1 MKRLMWLLREPLFHF
16 VAIGGLIFALYAAV
30 DDTGEAPADV
40 IVIVP
45 ERIDQL
51 AASFSAVW
59 KRAPT
64 DDELDF
70 LIDEEVRSEVYY
82 RTALALGLDRND
94 TIVRRR
100 MRQKMEFLLDTG
112 AYLQEPAAG
121 ELEAYFATNEEFYR
135 SGLRLAFEQVYL
147 GEVPAAEAI
156 SLSLTALLSDPP
168 TDPATLGERS
178 LLPAR
183 LGLSPPTAVDGVFG
197 RGFFDLIAEFP
208 PGEWAG
214 PLVSAYGIHLVRIL
228 DTLPART
235 PPLEEIR
242 DAVLKNWREAKAQ
255 EIREQDYA
263 ERRKHFVVEIR
274 RGDARAAERQ

>member
-1 MKRLMWLLREPLFHF
+1 MKLLMRLLREPLFHF
-16 VAIGGLIFALYAAV
+16 AAIGGLIFALYAAV

-40 IVIVP
+40 IVIAP

-51 AASFSAVW
+51 ATEFSSVW
-59 KRAPT
+59 KRMPT
-64 DDELDF
+64 DDELDA
-70 LIDEEVRSEVYY
+70 LIEADIREEVYY
-82 RTALALGLDRND
+82 REALALGLDTND
-94 TIVRRR
+94 AIVRRR
-100 MRQKMEFLLDTG
+100 MRQKMEFLMDAG

-121 ELEAYFATNEEFYR
+121 ELEAYFTANKVFYQ

-147 GEVPAAEAI
+147 GEAPAAEAI
-156 SLSLTALLSDPP
+156 SQSLGALRSDPP
-168 TDPATLGERS
+168 ADPATLGERS
-178 LLPAR
+178 FLPAQ
-183 LGLSPPTAVDGVFG
+183 LGLSPLTAADGVFG
-197 RGFFDLIAEFP
+197 TGFFDLIAEFP

-214 PLVSAYGIHLVRIL
+214 PLVSAYGVHLVRIL

-242 DAVLKNWREAKAQ
+242 DAVLRDWRAAKAR

-263 ERRKHFVVEIR
+263 ERRKRFVVEIR

>member
-1 MKRLMWLLREPLFHF
+1 MKRLMRLLREPLFHF
-16 VAIGGLIFALYAAV
+16 IAIGGLIFAVYAAV

-40 IVIVP
+40 IVIAP

-51 AASFSAVW
+51 ATEFSSVW
-59 KRAPT
+59 KRMPT
-64 DDELDF
+64 DDEINS
-70 LIDEEVRSEVYY
+70 LIEADIREEVYY
-82 RTALALGLDRND
+82 REALALGLDRND
-94 TIVRRR
+94 AIVRRR
-100 MRQKMEFLLDTG
+100 MGQKMQFLMDTG
-112 AYLQEPAAG
+112 AYLQDPAAG
-121 ELEAYFATNEEFYR
+121 ELEAYFAANEDFYR

-147 GEVPAAEAI
+147 GEAPAAEAI
-156 SLSLTALLSDPP
+156 ATIIKRASVDPSG
-168 TDPATLGERS
+168 DPATLGERT

-183 LGLSPPTAVDGVFG
+183 LGLSPINAVDGVFG
-197 RGFFDLIAEFP
+197 EGFFDLVAQLP

-214 PLVSAYGIHLVRIL
+214 PLVSAYGVHLIRIL

-255 EIREQDYA
+255 ETREQDYA

-274 RGDARAAERQ
+274 RRDERTAENR

>member
-1 MKRLMWLLREPLFHF
+1 MKLLMRLLREPLFHF
-16 VAIGGLIFALYAAV
+16 IAIGGLIFAVFAAV

-40 IVIVP
+40 IVIAP

-51 AASFSAVW
+51 ATGFRSVW
-59 KRAPT
+59 KRMPT
-64 DDELDF
+64 DDELDA
-70 LIDEEVRSEVYY
+70 LIDEEVRAEVYY
-82 RTALALGLDRND
+82 REALALGLDRND
-94 TIVRRR
+94 AIVRRR

-121 ELEAYFATNEEFYR
+121 ELEAYFAASEQTYR
-135 SGLRLAFEQVYL
+135 SGLRLAFEQVYF
-147 GEVPAAEAI
+147 GEAPAADAI
-156 SLSLTALLSDPP
+156 SLSLGALRSDPP
-168 TDPATLGERS
+168 ADPSTLGARS

-183 LGLSPPTAVDGVFG
+183 LGLSPPNAVDGVFG
-197 RGFFDLIAEFP
+197 EGFFDLVAKLP

-214 PLVSAYGIHLVRIL
+214 PVVSAYGVHLVRIL

-242 DAVLKNWREAKAQ
+242 EAVLKNWREAKAQ

-263 ERRKHFVVEIR
+263 DRRKRFVVEIR
-274 RGDARAAERQ
+274 RRDARAAESR

>member
-1 MKRLMWLLREPLFHF
+1 MKRLLRLLREPLFHF
-16 VAIGGLIFALYAAV
+16 IAIGGLIFALYAAV
-30 DDTGEAPADV
+30 DDAREAPADL

-45 ERIDQL
+45 ERIEQL

-64 DDELDF
+64 DDELDA
-70 LIDEEVRSEVYY
+70 LIGEEVRAEVYY
-82 RTALALGLDRND
+82 REALALGLDRND

-121 ELEAYFATNEEFYR
+121 ELEAYFAANEQTYR
-135 SGLRLAFEQVYL
+135 SGLRLAFEQIYL
-147 GEVPAAEAI
+147 GEAAAAEAI
-156 SLSLTALLSDPP
+156 SMPLGALRSDPP
-168 TDPATLGERS
+168 ADPATLGERT

-183 LGLSPPTAVDGVFG
+183 LGVSPITAVDGVFG
-197 RGFFDLIAEFP
+197 KGFFDLVAELP

-214 PLVSAYGIHLVRIL
+214 PVVSAYGVHLVRIL

-242 DAVLKNWREAKAQ
+242 DAVLRDWRAAKAQ
-255 EIREQDYA
+255 DIREADYA
-263 ERRKHFVVEIR
+263 ERRKRYLVEIR
-274 RGDARAAERQ
+274 RRDGPAAESR